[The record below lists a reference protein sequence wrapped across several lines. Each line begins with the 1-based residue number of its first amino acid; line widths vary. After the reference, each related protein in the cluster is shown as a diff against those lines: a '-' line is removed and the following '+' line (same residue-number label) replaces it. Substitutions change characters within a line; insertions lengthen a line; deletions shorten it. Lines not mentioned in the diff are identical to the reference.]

1 MTIPSDQETLTLRR
15 RNPVIAD
22 TSSGDDSILE
32 EKEKRKKCRMG
43 TSNGEARDAADLK
56 FVYRASTPAH
66 RRVKESPLSS
76 DAIFKQVSEFLLFV
90 AYQIIDLLSMDEMQ

>member
-15 RNPVIAD
+15 RNPAIAD
-22 TSSGDDSILE
+22 TSSGDDLVVE
-32 EKEKRKKCRMG
+32 EKEEKKKCRIA

-76 DAIFKQVSEFLLFV
+76 DAIFKQVYDF
-90 AYQIIDLLSMDEMQ
+90 SMFCCFSNYWFIKSG